1 MGMLYAT
8 INTNDLT
15 HRGCPRDTTARQNT
29 YFRRQHMNNRITR
42 GTQTIDNHQRR
53 ISDDTV
59 RR

>member
-1 MGMLYAT
+1 MLYAT
-8 INTNDLT
+8 INTNGLI

-29 YFRRQHMNNRITR
+29 YICRQHMNNRITR
-42 GTQTIDNHQRR
+42 GTQTIDNQQRR

>member
-1 MGMLYAT
+1 MGMLCAT

-15 HRGCPRDTTARQNT
+15 HSWCPEDTTARQNT
-29 YFRRQHMNNRITR
+29 FIRRQHMNNRITR
-42 GTQTIDNHQRR
+42 GTQTIDNQQRR